1 MPRHL
6 VRRHIRRHLFRA
18 AFAVPFVLGLVG
30 LAAGD
35 LARAA
40 DGREVIVLPTTGIVD
55 NVMAG
60 YLAEGIARGE
70 RDGAAAVVIRLN
82 TPGGSLDAT
91 NAIVGTLLEANV
103 PVIVW
108 VAPSGGH
115 AASAGTF
122 ITLASHVA
130 LMAPGT
136 RIGAASPVGGSGEDI
151 PGALGDKVKN
161 DTIASIR
168 AIAEHRGRNVEWAI
182 RTVDEAHASPASE
195 AVAAG
200 AVDGIATTLEEV
212 LAFADGRSVTLGDG
226 QTVTIDV
233 AGAQAVELPMN
244 PFQGFLHLLSD
255 PNVAFILITIGFY
268 GLLYEVISPNFVTGI
283 VGALS
288 VILAFVGF
296 GSLPL
301 NVAGLLLIGLAVI
314 LFILELTVTSHGL
327 LAVGGLVCLALGA
340 SALYTEPGVPG
351 APDIAV
357 AFPLIVAMTV
367 TTALFMALAIATV
380 IRSRR
385 RLQTAPAGYGA
396 GGITGV
402 PAGTPGE
409 VRMSLNPL
417 GSVYAAG
424 EEWTARSTGQP
435 LERGTPV
442 VVVGQEGLT
451 LIVEPADRERSAA

>member
-1 MPRHL
+1 M
-6 VRRHIRRHLFRA
+6 RRHLARA
-18 AFAVPFVLGLVG
+18 AFAVPFMLGLIG

-40 DGREVIVLPTTGIVD
+40 DSRQVIVLPTTGIVD

-60 YLAEGIARGE
+60 YLADGIARGE

-91 NAIVGTLLEANV
+91 NTIVGTLLEANV

-200 AVDGIATTLEEV
+200 AVDGIVANLEEA
-212 LAFADGRSVTLGDG
+212 LAFANGRSVKLGDG
-226 QTVTIDV
+226 RTVTIDV
-233 AGAQAVELPMN
+233 AGAQASELPMN

-255 PNVAFILITIGFY
+255 PNVAFILFTIGFY

-283 VGALS
+283 IGALS
-288 VILAFVGF
+288 VILAFIGF

-301 NVAGLLLIGLAVI
+301 NVAGLLLIGLAII
-314 LFILELTVTSHGL
+314 LFLLELTVTSHGL

-340 SALYTEPGVPG
+340 SALYTEPGIPE

-380 IRSRR
+380 IRTRR
-385 RLQTAPAGYGA
+385 RMQAMPAGYGA
-396 GGITGV
+396 GGSTTV
-402 PAGTPGE
+402 PEGTHGE

-424 EEWTARSTGQP
+424 EEWTARSTAGP

-451 LIVEPADRERSAA
+451 LIVEPADRERPAA

>member
-1 MPRHL
+1 L
-6 VRRHIRRHLFRA
+6 
-18 AFAVPFVLGLVG
+18 VLGLFG
-30 LAAGD
+30 LLAGD
-35 LARAA
+35 LVRAA
-40 DGREVIVLPTTGIVD
+40 EGRQVIVLPTTGIVD

-60 YLAEGIARGE
+60 YLAEGIDRGE
-70 RDGAAAVVIRLN
+70 RENAAAVLIRLN

-91 NAIVGTLLEANV
+91 NQIVGTLLEANV

-122 ITLASHVA
+122 ITLAAHVA

-151 PGALGDKVKN
+151 PGTLGDKVKA

-168 AIAEHRGRNVEWAI
+168 SIAEARGRNVEWAI
-182 RTVDEAHASPASE
+182 RTVDEARASPASE

-200 AVDGIATTLEEV
+200 AVDGIAATLEEA
-212 LAFADGRSVTLGDG
+212 LAFADGREVKLGDG
-226 QTVTIDV
+226 STVTLELD
-233 AGAQAVELPMN
+233 GAEGSELPMN

-255 PNVAFILITIGFY
+255 PNIAFILFTIGSY

-283 VGALS
+283 IGVLA

-301 NVAGLLLIGLAVI
+301 NVAGLLLIGLAIV
-314 LFILELTVTSHGL
+314 LFLLELTVTSHGL

-340 SALYTEPGVPG
+340 SALYTTPGIPEG
-351 APDIAV
+351 PDIAV
-357 AFPLIVAMTV
+357 AFPLIVAMTI

-380 IRSRR
+380 VRTRR

-396 GGITGV
+396 GGSPKV

-409 VRMSLNPL
+409 VRMSLDPI

-424 EEWTARSTGQP
+424 EEWSARSMGP
-435 LERGTPV
+435 ALEPGTPV

-451 LIVEPADRERSAA
+451 LIVEAADRERPAA

>member
-1 MPRHL
+1 MSRHP
-6 VRRHIRRHLFRA
+6 VRRHLFRV

-35 LARAA
+35 LAGATRA
-40 DGREVIVLPTTGIVD
+40 GREVIVLPTTGIVD

-70 RDGAAAVVIRLN
+70 RESAAAVLIRLN

-91 NAIVGTLLEANV
+91 NHIVGTLLEANV

-122 ITLASHVA
+122 ITLAAHVA

-151 PGALGDKVKN
+151 PGTLGDKVKA

-168 AIAEHRGRNVEWAI
+168 AIAEARGRNVEWAI

-200 AVDGIATTLEEV
+200 AVDGIAATLDEA
-212 LAFADGRSVTLGDG
+212 LAFADGREVKLGDG
-226 QTVTIDV
+226 STVTLELD
-233 AGAQAVELPMN
+233 GAEGTELPMN

-255 PNVAFILITIGFY
+255 PNIAFILFTIGSY

-283 VGALS
+283 IGVLA

-301 NVAGLLLIGLAVI
+301 NVAGLLLIGLAIV
-314 LFILELTVTSHGL
+314 LFLLELTVTSHGL

-340 SALYTEPGVPG
+340 SALYTTPGIPEG
-351 APDIAV
+351 PDIAV
-357 AFPLIVAMTV
+357 AFPLIVAMTI
-367 TTALFMALAIATV
+367 TTALFMALAIGTV
-380 IRSRR
+380 VRTRR
-385 RLQTAPAGYGA
+385 RLQTAPVGYGA
-396 GGITGV
+396 GGSPRV
-402 PAGTPGE
+402 PVGTPGE
-409 VRMSLNPL
+409 VRMSLDPV

-424 EEWTARSTGQP
+424 EEWSARSTGP
-435 LERGTPV
+435 ALEPGTPV

-451 LIVEPADRERSAA
+451 LIVEAADRERPAA

>member
-1 MPRHL
+1 VPRHL
-6 VRRHIRRHLFRA
+6 VRRHLLRA
-18 AFAVPFVLGLVG
+18 VFAVPFVLGLVG
-30 LAAGD
+30 LAAGG
-35 LARAA
+35 LVRAA

-60 YLAEGIARGE
+60 YLADGIKRGE

-91 NAIVGTLLEANV
+91 NHIVGTLLEANV

-122 ITLASHVA
+122 ITLAAHVA
-130 LMAPGT
+130 VMAPGT
-136 RIGAASPVGGSGEDI
+136 RIGAASPVGGGGEDI
-151 PGALGDKVKN
+151 PGTLGDKVKN

-168 AIAEHRGRNVEWAI
+168 AIAEARGRNVEWAI

-200 AVDGIATTLEEV
+200 AVDGIAATLPEA
-212 LAFADGRSVTLGDG
+212 LAFADGRQVKLGDG
-226 QTVTIDV
+226 SLVTIDTD
-233 AGAQAVELPMN
+233 GAQASELPMN

-255 PNVAFILITIGFY
+255 PNIAFILITIGFY

-283 VGALS
+283 IGALS

-301 NVAGLLLIGLAVI
+301 NVAGLLLIGLAVV
-314 LFILELTVTSHGL
+314 LFLLELTVTSHGL

-340 SALYTEPGVPG
+340 SALYTEPGLPG
-351 APDIAV
+351 SPDIAV
-357 AFPLIVAMTV
+357 AFPLIVAMTI

-380 IRSRR
+380 IRTRR
-385 RLQTAPAGYGA
+385 RLQTAPATYGA
-396 GGITGV
+396 GGTTTV
-402 PAGTPGE
+402 PPGTLGQ
-409 VRMSLNPL
+409 VRSALNPT

-424 EEWTARSTGQP
+424 EEWSARSAGPP

-442 VVVGQEGLT
+442 IVVGQEGLT
-451 LIVEPADRERSAA
+451 LIVEPADREQSAA

>member
-1 MPRHL
+1 VARHP
-6 VRRHIRRHLFRA
+6 VRRHIARV
-18 AFAVPFVLGLVG
+18 AFALPLVLGLLG
-30 LAAGD
+30 LVAGG

-40 DGREVIVLPTTGIVD
+40 DGRQVIVLPTTGIVD

-60 YLAEGIARGE
+60 YLADGIARGE
-70 RDGAAAVVIRLN
+70 RDGAAAVVIKLN
-82 TPGGSLDAT
+82 TPGGSLDST
-91 NAIVGTLLEANV
+91 NHIVGTLLGANV

-108 VAPSGGH
+108 VAPAGGH

-122 ITLASHVA
+122 ITLAAHVA

-151 PGALGDKVKN
+151 EGTLGDKVKN

-200 AVDGIATTLEEV
+200 AVDGIAATLDEA

-226 QTVTIDV
+226 STVTLDLE
-233 AGAQAVELPMN
+233 GAQTTELPMN
-244 PFQGFLHLLSD
+244 PFQGFLHLLAD
-255 PNVAFILITIGFY
+255 PNIAFILFTIGFY

-283 VGALS
+283 IGALS
-288 VILAFVGF
+288 VILAFIGF

-301 NVAGLLLIGLAVI
+301 NVAGLILIGLAVV
-314 LFILELTVTSHGL
+314 LFLLELTVTSHGL

-340 SALYTEPGVPG
+340 SALYTEPGVPE

-357 AFPLIVAMTV
+357 AFPLIVAMTI

-380 IRSRR
+380 IRTRR
-385 RLQTAPAGYGA
+385 RLQTAPAAYGA
-396 GGITGV
+396 GGTSTV

-409 VRMSLNPL
+409 VRVSLNPI

-424 EEWTARSTGQP
+424 EEWTARSAGPP
-435 LERGTPV
+435 LERGTPI

-451 LIVEPADRERSAA
+451 LIVEPVDRERSAA

>member
-1 MPRHL
+1 MARHP
-6 VRRHIRRHLFRA
+6 VGRQVARA
-18 AFAVPFVLGLVG
+18 ALAVPMLLGLLGLV
-30 LAAGD
+30 AGGV
-35 LARAA
+35 LGAA
-40 DGREVIVLPTTGIVD
+40 DRTVIVLPTTGTVD

-91 NAIVGTLLEANV
+91 NTIVGTILDANV

-151 PGALGDKVKN
+151 PGTLGDKVKN

-200 AVDGIATTLEEV
+200 AVDGIAASLDEV
-212 LAFADGRSVTLGDG
+212 LAFADGRQVTLGNG
-226 QTVTIDV
+226 TTVTLAL
-233 AGAQAVELPMN
+233 AGADPSELPMN
-244 PFQGFLHLLSD
+244 PLQGFLHLLSD
-255 PNVAFILITIGFY
+255 PNIAFILFTIGFY

-283 VGALS
+283 IGALS
-288 VILAFVGF
+288 VILAFIGF

-301 NVAGLLLIGLAVI
+301 NVAGLLLIGLAIV
-314 LFILELTVTSHGL
+314 LFLLELTVTSHGL

-340 SALYTEPGVPG
+340 SALYTEPGIPG
-351 APDIAV
+351 APDVTV
-357 AFPLIVAMTV
+357 AFPLIVAMTI

-380 IRSRR
+380 IRTRR
-385 RLQTAPAGYGA
+385 RLELAPAAYGA
-396 GGITGV
+396 GGTFSV

-409 VRMSLNPL
+409 VRKSLDPI

-424 EEWTARSTGQP
+424 EEWTARSAGEP

-451 LIVEPADRERSAA
+451 LIVERAERERPAA

>member
-1 MPRHL
+1 MSGHL
-6 VRRHIRRHLFRA
+6 IRRHLFRVS
-18 AFAVPFVLGLVG
+18 FAVPFVLGLVG

-40 DGREVIVLPTTGIVD
+40 DGRQVIVLPTTGIVD

-60 YLAEGIARGE
+60 YLADGVARGE
-70 RDGAAAVVIRLN
+70 RDGAAAVVVRLN

-91 NAIVGTLLEANV
+91 NKIVGTLLEANV

-108 VAPSGGH
+108 VSPSGGH

-130 LMAPGT
+130 VMAPGT

-151 PGALGDKVKN
+151 PGALGDKVRN

-200 AVDGIATTLEEV
+200 AVDGLAASLDEV
-212 LAFADGRSVTLGDG
+212 LAFADGRSVKLGDG

-233 AGAQAVELPMN
+233 AAAEAFELPMN

-255 PNVAFILITIGFY
+255 PNVAFILFTIGFY

-283 VGALS
+283 IGALS

-314 LFILELTVTSHGL
+314 LFLLELTVTSHGL

-340 SALYTEPGVPG
+340 SALYTEPGIPEG
-351 APDIAV
+351 PDIAV
-357 AFPLIVAMTV
+357 AFPLIVAMTI
-367 TTALFMALAIATV
+367 TTALFMALAVATV
-380 IRSRR
+380 IRTRR
-385 RLQTAPAGYGA
+385 RMQLAPAGLGA
-396 GGITGV
+396 GGIPGV
-402 PAGTPGE
+402 PAGTHGE
-409 VRMSLNPL
+409 VRLSLNPL

-442 VVVGQEGLT
+442 VVIGQEGLT
-451 LIVEPADRERSAA
+451 LIVEPADRERPAA

>member
-1 MPRHL
+1 M
-6 VRRHIRRHLFRA
+6 RRHLARA
-18 AFAVPFVLGLVG
+18 VFAVPLFLGLIG

-35 LARAA
+35 LSAATRAA
-40 DGREVIVLPTTGIVD
+40 RTVIVLPTTGIVD
-55 NVMAG
+55 NIMAG
-60 YLAEGIARGE
+60 YLADGIARGE
-70 RDGAAAVVIRLN
+70 RDGAAAIVIRLN

-91 NAIVGTLLEANV
+91 NSIVGTLLEANV

-200 AVDGIATTLEEV
+200 AVDGIAASLDEA
-212 LAFADGRSVTLGDG
+212 LAFANGRSVTLGDG
-226 QTVTIDV
+226 QTVTIDL
-233 AGAQAVELPMN
+233 AGAQASELPMN

-255 PNVAFILITIGFY
+255 PNVAFILFTIGFY

-283 VGALS
+283 IGALS
-288 VILAFVGF
+288 VILAFIGF

-301 NVAGLLLIGLAVI
+301 NVAGLLLIGLAII
-314 LFILELTVTSHGL
+314 LFLLELTVTSHGL

-340 SALYTEPGVPG
+340 SALYTEPGIPE

-380 IRSRR
+380 IRTRR
-385 RLQTAPAGYGA
+385 RMLAMPAGYGA
-396 GGITGV
+396 GGVTPV
-402 PAGTPGE
+402 PAGTHGE

-424 EEWTARSTGQP
+424 EEWTARSTVGP
-435 LERGTPV
+435 LERGTRV

-451 LIVEPADRERSAA
+451 LIVEPADRERPAA

>member
-1 MPRHL
+1 MAPL
-6 VRRHIRRHLFRA
+6 
-18 AFAVPFVLGLVG
+18 VLGLFG

-35 LARAA
+35 LVRAA
-40 DGREVIVLPTTGIVD
+40 DAGGVIVLPTTGIVD

-60 YLAEGIARGE
+60 YLADGIARGE
-70 RDGAAAVVIRLN
+70 RDGAAAVVIQLN

-91 NAIVGTLLEANV
+91 NHIVGTLLEANV

-122 ITLASHVA
+122 ITLAAHVA

-151 PGALGDKVKN
+151 PGTLGDKVRN

-168 AIAEHRGRNVEWAI
+168 AIAEARGRNVEWAI

-200 AVDGIATTLEEV
+200 AVDGIAATLTEV
-212 LAFADGRSVTLGDG
+212 LAFADGRVVKLGDG
-226 QTVTIDV
+226 RTVTLDLG
-233 AGAQAVELPMN
+233 GAQTSELPMN

-255 PNVAFILITIGFY
+255 PNIAFILITIGFY

-283 VGALS
+283 IGALS
-288 VILAFVGF
+288 VILAFIGF

-301 NVAGLLLIGLAVI
+301 NVAGLILIGLAIV
-314 LFILELTVTSHGL
+314 LFLLELTVTSHGL

-351 APDIAV
+351 GPDIAV
-357 AFPLIVAMTV
+357 AFPLIVAMTI
-367 TTALFMALAIATV
+367 TTALFMALAITTV
-380 IRSRR
+380 VRTRR

-396 GGITGV
+396 GGSPKV

-409 VRMSLNPL
+409 VRMSLDPI

-424 EEWTARSTGQP
+424 EEWSARSTGP
-435 LERGTPV
+435 ALEPGTPV

-451 LIVEPADRERSAA
+451 LIVEAADVERPAA